1 LKRNDVVELEAMP
14 WQIIQ
19 RKFTMLTFADRDLSL
34 EDLESVLT
42 VSECG
47 TFSRAGEA
55 LRRTQ
60 PAITRSVQNVE
71 KSVETRLLNR
81 AARPTVPTPAGE
93 DFAYEVRRGLFFITR
108 GLRKARCMGRAQN
121 AMLEVGHTAYLEP
134 GIVAYLSNIARSPNV
149 GFSALYH
156 SSWSAEIVANVRSG
170 IWDCGFVVSP
180 ASVFDLEAM
189 PILRDPLCVIM
200 ASDHPLA
207 RKRTV
212 QLSDLENQRL
222 ILPARDRNVEF
233 RSWFIGRCE
242 QVGVKPMVVQEVAHP
257 HDGVLLAAAKI
268 GLAITNQSTARTMR
282 KGSTVWRRLS
292 DEDMAVE
299 IQFVLRRE
307 ARSQALIAFIRTV
320 TKLQRRIV
328 HPEQRKAP
336 SRIEPQSAGYGTPF
350 ASGDLLKR
358 A

>member
-1 LKRNDVVELEAMP
+1 
-14 WQIIQ
+14 
-19 RKFTMLTFADRDLSL
+19 MLTVADRDISL

-60 PAITRSVQNVE
+60 PSITRSVQNVE

-108 GLRKARCMGRAQN
+108 GLRKARCMGRSQN
-121 AMLEVGHTAYLEP
+121 SKLEVGYTTYLEP
-134 GIVAYLSNIARSPNV
+134 AVVAYLSNIARSPNV

-156 SSWSAEIVANVRSG
+156 SSSSAEIVVNVRAG
-170 IWDCGFVVSP
+170 VWDCGFVVSP
-180 ASVFDLEAM
+180 ASIFDLESM
-189 PILRDPLCVIM
+189 SILRDPLCVVM
-200 ASDHPLA
+200 ANDHPLA
-207 RKRTV
+207 REKTV
-212 QLSDLENQRL
+212 QLRDLLNQRL
-222 ILPARDRNVEF
+222 ILPARDRNLEF

-242 QVGVKPMVVQEVAHP
+242 QVGVTPMIVQEVAHP
-257 HDGVLLAAAKI
+257 HEGVLLAAAKI
-268 GLAITNQSTARTMR
+268 GLAITNQSTARTIR
-282 KGSTVWRRLS
+282 KGSTVWRRIS
-292 DEDMAVE
+292 DEGMAVE

-307 ARSQALIAFIRTV
+307 ARSQALIAFMNAVAR
-320 TKLQRRIV
+320 LQRRMD
-328 HPEQRKAP
+328 HPERRKPPA
-336 SRIEPQSAGYGTPF
+336 RIDPPEPDYGTLI
-350 ASGDLLKR
+350 ASKQKLKR